1 VTENTRTTTE
11 ASVDLLRRL
20 YETARTI
27 REFDDRIRR
36 GLSSGEFMMSYW
48 PVEGQ
53 EAISAGVCAALE
65 LSDRMVITYRCAGD
79 AIAKGVDLGELAA
92 ELLGKSTG
100 TSGGRGGAMGISA
113 PEVGLVATTGIVGAG
128 APIAAGIA
136 LAAQQLRSGRVTV
149 VSFGDG
155 ATSIGAVHEAMNLA
169 SLWRLPIVFLCQ
181 NNLFGE
187 GTPIAEYTRTER
199 LSDRASAYGMTGVTV
214 DGTDPV
220 AVYEAAKSAV
230 ARARGDG
237 GPTFLEA
244 TAFRL
249 NGHYFGDPCS
259 YVDKSKLEVAR
270 ANEPIGKLRRRLVAA
285 GVSEAHVQAL
295 DERIAESVDKAVRA
309 AVAAEMPSPESLY
322 EHVYGGTGRVGPLS
336 ERRGAEPPAGTGA
349 GAGAT
354 KELSLAQ
361 AVNEALEQ
369 AMARDERI
377 VLLGEDIA
385 DPMGGLFTC
394 TKGLSTRFGRDRVRA
409 TPIAEQ
415 AIVGSAIGAALD
427 GLRPVAEL
435 MFVDFLGVCL
445 DQLAN
450 HAAKL
455 RFMSGGRVHV
465 PLTLRTVE
473 GAWSGP
479 QHSQALEAWLTHT
492 PGLKIAVPSTPRDAK
507 GLLTSCIEDEDPCV
521 FIEPMQLLLARTMRG
536 QVPEGEFRI
545 PLGLA
550 DVKRSGKDVTVVS
563 WGAVVHAA
571 LQAAAELEADGLDV
585 EVVDLRSLVPLDLE
599 TILTSVGKTHR
610 LVVAHSATT
619 FSGFGAEIAALVS
632 ERCFGELKAPVRRV
646 GAAFTPVPRAM
657 SLVSAHSP
665 GTPQI
670 AAAVR
675 QTCR

>member
-1 VTENTRTTTE
+1 MNEEMRTEPE
-11 ASVDLLRRL
+11 ASSALLRRF

-27 REFDDRIRR
+27 REFDDRMRR
-36 GLSSGEFMMSYW
+36 GLASGEFMMSYW

-53 EAISAGVCAALE
+53 EAISTGVCAALE
-65 LSDRMVITYRCAGD
+65 PDDRMVITYRCAAD
-79 AIAKGVDLGELAA
+79 AIAKGVDLGELAG

-113 PEVGLVATTGIVGAG
+113 PDIGLLATTGIVGAG
-128 APIAAGIA
+128 APIATGVA
-136 LAAQQLRSGRVTV
+136 LAARQLGSGRVTV

-169 SLWRLPIVFLCQ
+169 SLWQLPLVFLCH

-187 GTPIAEYTRTER
+187 GTPVAEYTRTER
-199 LSDRASAYGMTGVTV
+199 FSDRAAGYGMPGVTV

-220 AVYEAAKSAV
+220 AVHKAAKEAV
-230 ARARGDG
+230 ARARRGG

-244 TAFRL
+244 IAFRL
-249 NGHYFGDPCS
+249 NGHYFGDPCT
-259 YVDKSKLEVAR
+259 YVDAAKLEAAR
-270 ANEPIGKLRRRLVAA
+270 GNEPIAKLRNRLVSGGVTAA
-285 GVSEAHVQAL
+285 DLDAL
-295 DERIAESVDKAVRA
+295 DQRIADDVDRAVSS
-309 AVAAEMPSPESLY
+309 AVAADMPAPETLY
-322 EHVYGGTGRVGPLS
+322 AHVYGGTDRFGAVS
-336 ERRGAEPPAGTGA
+336 EGKRIATSVSAGAES
-349 GAGAT
+349 
-354 KELSLAQ
+354 ELSLAQ
-361 AVNEALEQ
+361 AVNQALEQ
-369 AMARDERI
+369 AMARDDRV

-409 TPIAEQ
+409 TPIAEE
-415 AIVGSAIGAALD
+415 AIVGCAIGAALD

-455 RFMSGGRVHV
+455 RFMTGGRVHV
-465 PLTLRTVE
+465 PITLRSVE
-473 GAWSGP
+473 GAHSGP
-479 QHSQALEAWLTHT
+479 QHSQALEAWLTHV
-492 PGLKIAVPSTPRDAK
+492 PGLKVAVASTPRDAK
-507 GLLTSCIEDEDPCV
+507 GLLTTCIEDDDPCV

-536 QVPEGEFRI
+536 LVPDGEIRI

-550 DVKRSGKDVTVVS
+550 DVKRDGKDVTVVS

-571 LQAAAELEADGLDV
+571 LQAAAEVASEGIEV

-599 TILTSVGKTHR
+599 TVLASVGKTR
-610 LVVAHSATT
+610 CLVIAHSATT

-632 ERCFGELKAPVRRV
+632 ERCFGELKAPVSRV
-646 GAAFTPVPRAM
+646 GAAFTPVPRAH
-657 SLVSAHSP
+657 SLVAAHSP
-665 GTPQI
+665 GAPQI

-675 QTCR
+675 QVCR

>member
-1 VTENTRTTTE
+1 MTDNTQTTAE
-11 ASVDLLRRL
+11 ASPEMLRRL

-27 REFDDRIRR
+27 REFDERIRR

-65 LSDRMVITYRCAGD
+65 PRDRMVITYRCAGD
-79 AIAKGVDLGELAA
+79 AIAKGVDLGKLAA

-100 TSGGRGGAMGISA
+100 TSGGRGGAMGINA

-128 APIAAGIA
+128 APIATGVA

-169 SLWRLPIVFLCQ
+169 SLWRLPVVFLCQ

-199 LSDRASAYGMTGVTV
+199 LSDRAAAYGITGVTV
-214 DGTDPV
+214 DGTDPI
-220 AVYEAAKSAV
+220 AVYEAAQGAV
-230 ARARGDG
+230 ARARDGG

-244 TAFRL
+244 IAFRL

-259 YVDKSKLEVAR
+259 YVDKSKLEAAR

-285 GVSEAHVQAL
+285 GVSETDVQAL
-295 DERIAESVDKAVRA
+295 DERIAKNVDEAVSA
-309 AVAAEMPSPESLY
+309 ALAAEMPSPESLY
-322 EHVYGGTGRVGPLS
+322 EHVYGGTTRMGALS
-336 ERRGAEPPAGTGA
+336 ETRGARPSARVETGA
-349 GAGAT
+349 EH
-354 KELSLAQ
+354 ELSLAQ
-361 AVNEALEQ
+361 AVNETLEQ

-394 TKGLSTRFGRDRVRA
+394 TKGLSTRFGPDRVRA

-465 PLTLRTVE
+465 PLTLRTTE
-473 GAWSGP
+473 GAYSGP

-492 PGLKIAVPSTPRDAK
+492 PGLKVVVASTPRDAK

-536 QVPEGEFRI
+536 PVPQGEFRT

-550 DVKRSGKDVTVVS
+550 DVKRTGKDATVVS

-571 LQAAAELEADGLDV
+571 LQAAAELEGEGLDV

-599 TILTSVGKTHR
+599 AILTSVGKTRR
-610 LVVAHSATT
+610 LVVAHSAAT

-632 ERCFGELKAPVRRV
+632 ERCFGTLAAPVLRV
-646 GAAFTPVPRAM
+646 GAAFTPVPRAY
-657 SLVSAHSP
+657 SLVAAHSP
-665 GTPQI
+665 GAPQI

-675 QTCR
+675 QSCR

>member
-1 VTENTRTTTE
+1 VTTDAQTTE
-11 ASVDLLRRL
+11 APPELLRRL

-36 GLSSGEFMMSYW
+36 GLTSGEFMMSYW

-65 LSDRMVITYRCAGD
+65 PSDRMVITYRCAAD
-79 AIAKGVDLGELAA
+79 AIAKGVPLGELAG

-113 PEVGLVATTGIVGAG
+113 PSVGLMASTGIVGAG
-128 APIAAGIA
+128 TPIATGIA
-136 LAAQQLRSGRVTV
+136 MAAQQLRSGRVTV

-155 ATSIGAVHEAMNLA
+155 ATSIGSVHEAMNLA
-169 SLWRLPIVFLCQ
+169 ALWQLPLIFLCH

-187 GTPIAEYTRTER
+187 GTPVAEYTRTAR
-199 LSDRASAYGMTGVTV
+199 LSDRAAAYGMAGVTV

-220 AVYEAAKSAV
+220 AVYGV
-230 ARARGDG
+230 ARDAIVRAREGN
-237 GPTFLEA
+237 GPTFIEA
-244 TAFRL
+244 VAFRL
-249 NGHYFGDPCS
+249 NGHYFGDPCT
-259 YVDKSKLEVAR
+259 YVDKAQHEAAR

-285 GVSEAHVQAL
+285 GMSESELEAL
-295 DERIAESVDKAVRA
+295 DKRIADDADRAVRDAIA
-309 AVAAEMPSPESLY
+309 ADMPSPESLY
-322 EHVYGGTGRVGPLS
+322 EHVYGGRRQMGALS
-336 ERRGAEPPAGTGA
+336 ESTGVKPSA
-349 GAGAT
+349 GAVAE

-361 AVNEALEQ
+361 AVNECLEQ
-369 AMARDERI
+369 AMAGDDRI

-409 TPIAEQ
+409 TPISEQ
-415 AIVGSAIGAALD
+415 AIVGCAIGAALD

-435 MFVDFLGVCL
+435 MFIDFLGVCL

-492 PGLKIAVPSTPRDAK
+492 PGLKVAIPSTPRDAK
-507 GLLTSCIEDEDPCV
+507 GLLTSCIEDDDPCV

-536 QVPEGEFRI
+536 PVPEGDFRV

-550 DVKRSGKDVTVVS
+550 DVKRAGRDVTVVS
-563 WGAVVHAA
+563 WGALVHAA
-571 LQAAAELEADGLDV
+571 LQAATELEADGINV

-599 TILTSVGKTHR
+599 TILASVGKTRR

-619 FSGFGAEIAALVS
+619 FSGFGAEIAAQVA
-632 ERCFGELKAPVRRV
+632 ERCFGALAAPVLRV
-646 GAAFTPVPRAM
+646 GAAFAPVPRAM
-657 SLVSAHSP
+657 SLVGAHSP
-665 GTPQI
+665 GAPQI

-675 QTCR
+675 QACQ

>member
-1 VTENTRTTTE
+1 MTRDARTTA
-11 ASVDLLRRL
+11 ASPDLLRRL

-27 REFDDRIRR
+27 REFDDRMRR
-36 GLSSGEFMMSYW
+36 GLASGEFMMSYW

-53 EAISAGVCAALE
+53 EGISAGVCAALE
-65 LSDRMVITYRCAGD
+65 PSDRMVITYRCAAD
-79 AIAKGVDLGELAA
+79 AIAKGVALGELAG

-113 PEVGLVATTGIVGAG
+113 PGVGLMASTGIVGAG
-128 APIAAGIA
+128 TPIATGIA
-136 LAAQQLRSGRVTV
+136 MAAQQLRSGRVTV

-155 ATSIGAVHEAMNLA
+155 ATSIGSVHEAMNLA
-169 SLWRLPIVFLCQ
+169 ALWRLPLVFLCH

-187 GTPIAEYTRTER
+187 GTPVAEYTRTAR
-199 LSDRASAYGMTGVTV
+199 LSDRASAYGMPGVTV

-220 AVYEAAKSAV
+220 AVYEVAKEAI
-230 ARARGDG
+230 ARARAGD
-237 GPTFLEA
+237 GPTFIEA
-244 TAFRL
+244 VAFRL
-249 NGHYFGDPCS
+249 NGHYFGDPCT
-259 YVDKSKLEVAR
+259 YVDKAQHEAAR

-285 GVSEAHVQAL
+285 GISESEVDAL
-295 DERIAESVDKAVRA
+295 DKRLTDEVDRTVHDAIAAD
-309 AVAAEMPSPESLY
+309 MPSPESLY
-322 EHVYGGTGRVGPLS
+322 EHVYGGRHGLGALS
-336 ERRGAEPPAGTGA
+336 ETKRATPSTEAIAE
-349 GAGAT
+349 

-361 AVNEALEQ
+361 AVNECLEQ
-369 AMARDERI
+369 AMAGDDRI

-409 TPIAEQ
+409 TPISEQ
-415 AIVGSAIGAALD
+415 AIVGCAIGAALD

-435 MFVDFLGVCL
+435 MFIDFLGVCL

-492 PGLKIAVPSTPRDAK
+492 PGLKVAIPSTPRDAK
-507 GLLTSCIEDEDPCV
+507 GLLTSCIEDDDPCV

-536 QVPEGEFRI
+536 PVPQGEFRI

-550 DVKRSGKDVTVVS
+550 DVKRTGRDVTVVS

-571 LQAAAELEADGLDV
+571 LQAASELAADGIDV

-599 TILTSVGKTHR
+599 TILASVGRTRR
-610 LVVAHSATT
+610 LVVAHSATA
-619 FSGFGAEIAALVS
+619 FSGFGAEIAAQVS
-632 ERCFGELKAPVRRV
+632 ERCFGALAAPVLRV

-657 SLVSAHSP
+657 SLIGAHSP
-665 GTPQI
+665 GAPQI

-675 QTCR
+675 QSCQ

>member
-1 VTENTRTTTE
+1 MTQDARTTD
-11 ASVDLLRRL
+11 ASAELLRRL

-27 REFDDRIRR
+27 REFDERMRR

-53 EAISAGVCAALE
+53 EAISAGVCAALDS
-65 LSDRMVITYRCAGD
+65 SDRMVITYRCAAD
-79 AIAKGVDLGELAA
+79 AIGKGVDLGELAA

-100 TSGGRGGAMGISA
+100 TSGGRGGAMGINA
-113 PEVGLVATTGIVGAG
+113 PDVGLVATTGIVGAG
-128 APIAAGIA
+128 APIATGVA
-136 LAAQQLRSGRVTV
+136 LAAQQRRSGRVTV

-169 SLWRLPIVFLCQ
+169 SLWRLPLIFLCH

-199 LSDRASAYGMTGVTV
+199 LSDRAAAYGMAGVTV

-220 AVYEAAKSAV
+220 AVYEAAKTAV
-230 ARARGDG
+230 ARARDGG

-244 TAFRL
+244 IAFRL
-249 NGHYFGDPCS
+249 NGHYFGDPCT
-259 YVDKSKLEVAR
+259 YVDKSKLEAAR
-270 ANEPIGKLRRRLVAA
+270 ANEPIGRLRRRVLAA
-285 GVSEAHVQAL
+285 RVPESEVRAL
-295 DERIAESVDKAVRA
+295 DERIARDVDRAVSA
-309 AVAAEMPSPESLY
+309 AVAADMPSPESLY
-322 EHVYGGTGRVGPLS
+322 EHVYGGTARIGALS
-336 ERRGAEPPAGTGA
+336 ERRPVEPPSKAGAE
-349 GAGAT
+349 

-369 AMARDERI
+369 AMARDESI

-394 TKGLSTRFGRDRVRA
+394 TKGLSTRFGTDRVRA

-435 MFVDFLGVCL
+435 MFIDFLGVCL

-455 RFMSGGRVHV
+455 RFMSGGRAHV
-465 PLTLRTVE
+465 PLTLRTTE
-473 GAWSGP
+473 GAYSGP

-492 PGLKIAVPSTPRDAK
+492 PGLKVVVPSTPRDAK
-507 GLLTSCIEDEDPCV
+507 GLLTTCIEDDDPCV

-536 QVPEGEFRI
+536 PVPEGDLRI

-550 DVKRSGKDVTVVS
+550 DVKRSGKDATVVS

-599 TILTSVGKTHR
+599 TILASVGKTRR

-632 ERCFGELKAPVRRV
+632 ERCFGGLAAPVLRV
-646 GAAFTPVPRAM
+646 GAAFTPVPRAH
-657 SLVSAHSP
+657 SLVAAHSP
-665 GTPQI
+665 GAPQI

-675 QTCR
+675 QSCR